1 MNGYKQAI
9 YDFEMSLMI
18 GRNVMRIDHYVE
30 DPENY
35 EDARKILERIL
46 IRMVKRVGLSE
57 YT

>member
-9 YDFEMSLMI
+9 YDFEMSLMV
-18 GRNVMRIDHYVE
+18 GRNVMRIEHYVE

-46 IRMVKRVGLSE
+46 IRMVKGGD
-57 YT
+57 